1 MKKQTEGGGLKVLL
15 SCFDS
20 IQSVV
25 YYRLLAT
32 DIDGKSAYSKVV
44 TLKLK
49 SHTWQVRL
57 LANPVLDEVRL
68 AVSGVAGNVQVYI
81 NDVEGK
87 PVYSNKQISA
97 NALIRIP
104 AASLPHGMYVLVITN
119 GKDKKSI
126 RFVK

>member
-1 MKKQTEGGGLKVLL
+1 M
-15 SCFDS
+15 
-20 IQSVV
+20 
-25 YYRLLAT
+25 
-32 DIDGKSAYSKVV
+32 
-44 TLKLK
+44 
-49 SHTWQVRL
+49 

-68 AVSGVAGNVQVYI
+68 SVSGVAGNVQVYI
-81 NDVEGK
+81 NDVEGN

-104 AASLPHGMYVLVITN
+104 AASLPHGMYILVIIN